1 MPPRPLEQPLHPR
14 TFLVLLALH
23 HGAQHGYGIKKAILE
38 LSEATV
44 DLDAGG
50 LYRLIARLETGG
62 YLEAIPEEQRH
73 QGEDS
78 RRNCYRL
85 TRLGSQALRD
95 EAERLTRL
103 ISLPTVAALA
113 GS

>member
-1 MPPRPLEQPLHPR
+1 MPRPLEHPLHPR

-23 HGAQHGYGIKKAILE
+23 QGEEHGYGIKKAIYE
-38 LSEATV
+38 LSDQTV

-50 LYRLIARLETGG
+50 LYRLIARLELGG
-62 YLEAIPEEQRH
+62 YLEAIPAAQRP

-85 TRLGSQALRD
+85 TELGSQALRD

-103 ISLPTVAALA
+103 TSLPTVAALA
-113 GS
+113 ES